1 MAETRDDEPNISTT
15 LAQSDFTN
23 STLETERRTEM
34 AEIRDD
40 TLRALIR
47 LIPPARA
54 LKEDLEKSIH
64 LELYSGTGDMAVKS
78 FQGLHA
84 SVARLTDDPYVEALS
99 MSVPENATDKEKVS
113 LALLAAGQ
121 LAAYLEGQTGLV
133 GMGGESGDYILAP
146 QDITISG
153 PISGIMG
160 DAIGKMLGAGVKGK
174 EEEEE
179 QEEKEEK

>member
-1 MAETRDDEPNISTT
+1 MAEIRDDEPNISTT
-15 LAQSDFTN
+15 LAQSDSTN
-23 STLETERRTEM
+23 PALETERRTEM

-99 MSVPENATDKEKVS
+99 MSVPESATDKEKVS

-121 LAAYLEGQTGLV
+121 LSAYLEGQTGLV
-133 GMGGESGDYILAP
+133 GMGGGSSEYNLAP
-146 QDITISG
+146 QDIDITG
-153 PISGIMG
+153 PISGTVG
-160 DAIGKMLGAGVKGK
+160 DAIGKMLGASVKGK
-174 EEEEE
+174 EEE